1 MNNVANVSKSLG
13 NIGFTAA
20 IGINEVVSVYV
31 SKYENGLLAKK
42 DDLSAK
48 VREVK
53 RNLTDLD
60 QEIIDAVDH
69 SQFDSI
75 DVTALDLK
83 VEIEVTLH
91 WSESWKVKA
100 NSTLTSI
107 KFVNKEINTTV
118 KSLNEPIA
126 DHFIKSHKDLTEQLT
141 TLQGELLE
149 VNNDLKTVSRKERE
163 IRGRLAEI
171 KMGEEGMSELVNN
184 EQLLQLIQ
192 VK

>member
-1 MNNVANVSKSLG
+1 MNTQVTKTLN

-42 DDLSAK
+42 DDLSSQI
-48 VREVK
+48 REIK
-53 RNLTDLD
+53 KNLADLD
-60 QEIIDAVDH
+60 QEIIDSVDT
-69 SQFDSI
+69 SKFKSV
-75 DVTALDLK
+75 DVSALDLS
-83 VEIEVTLH
+83 VEVDVQIYWT
-91 WSESWKVKA
+91 ESWKVKA
-100 NSTLTSI
+100 NSTLTSV

-126 DHFIKSHKDLTEQLT
+126 PHFVKSHKEMTEQLT

-171 KMGEEGMSELVNN
+171 KMGEEGMADLVNN
-184 EQLLQLIQ
+184 DQLLQLIQ

>member
-1 MNNVANVSKSLG
+1 MNTQVANKTLG
-13 NIGFTAA
+13 NITFNAA

-42 DDLSAK
+42 DDLSAQ
-48 VREVK
+48 VREIK
-53 RNLTDLD
+53 KNISDLD
-60 QEIIDAVDH
+60 QEIIDSVDT
-69 SQFDSI
+69 SKFKSV
-75 DVTALDLK
+75 DVSALDLS
-83 VEIEVTLH
+83 VEVEVTLH
-91 WSESWKVKA
+91 WSDSWKVKA
-100 NSTLTSI
+100 NSTLTSV

-118 KSLNEPIA
+118 KSLNEPIEQ
-126 DHFIKSHKDLTEQLT
+126 HFIKSHKDLTEQLQ
-141 TLQGELLE
+141 TLQAELLE

-171 KMGEEGMSELVNN
+171 KMGEEGMADLVNN